1 MKKYI
6 VTVTFK
12 NGEIKPEEFFSIELM
27 RIYVNHIN
35 QYLKDCVASIE
46 EKEIVT
52 SGSDN

>member
-12 NGEIKPEEFFSIELM
+12 NGDIKPEEFFSIELM
-27 RIYVNHIN
+27 RIYVEYIN
-35 QYLKDCVASIE
+35 QHLADCVAVIE
-46 EKEIVT
+46 SHEVVT